1 MRSKEI
7 IFSLVFFIAF
17 CTHVTAQEDSLSIWV
32 SEIRK
37 PGLTASQKKVIGQ
50 KIMAIQQKRYY
61 AAVDKQEKEAVSNY
75 LWIDTLSLLPPLFNE
90 MNDSILVAL
99 AAIAQDSDTRKDV
112 RLNALR
118 KIASLNTPAADLFLL
133 NKMSDIMYLEYA
145 TGADG
150 ELNAN
155 YPCFALIL
163 SKAPNNWGLI
173 IPIFEILHRA
183 KTKDELLLL
192 AYLLETISDGKTAL
206 RIVAFHLEKESGNE
220 LFSNNLNQ
228 IKQLIQQK

>member
-1 MRSKEI
+1 MRIKEI
-7 IFSLVFFIAF
+7 IFLLLLFIAF
-17 CTHVTAQEDSLSIWV
+17 CTPGTSQDDSLSYWV

-37 PGLTASQKKVIGQ
+37 PGLTATQKKVIGQ
-50 KIMAIQQKRYY
+50 KIMAIQQQRYH
-61 AAVDKQEKEAVSNY
+61 AAVEKQEKEAVANY
-75 LWIDTLSLLPPLFNE
+75 LWIDTLALLPPLFNE
-90 MNDSILVAL
+90 VNDSIFVAL
-99 AAIAQDSDTRKDV
+99 AAIAQDIDTRKDV

-118 KIASLNTPAADLFLL
+118 KIASLNSPEADLFLL
-133 NKMSDIMYLEYA
+133 DKMSDIMHLEYA

-155 YPCFALIL
+155 YPCFALIA

-173 IPIFEILHRA
+173 IPIFETLHRE
-183 KTKDELLLL
+183 KTEDELLLL
-192 AYLLETISDGKTAL
+192 AYLLEAISDGITAL
-206 RIVAFHLEKESGNE
+206 RIVDFHLEKESGNE